1 MNLGLES
8 RSAWLAASSEG
19 LGFAC
24 AQALVAEGC
33 RATLVARRADKLL
46 EARQALSA
54 PERVRAVSLDLAS
67 AVGLEKACA
76 DIETQQ
82 PDILLLNSGGPPPGG
97 TTELGDEAW
106 TQAAQQLL
114 TTARKLTAAALPT
127 MKKKQ
132 WGRIIAIASFT
143 VIEPADRLALSNVF
157 RTALIAY
164 LKTLSREVA
173 AEGITVNAVLPGNY
187 LTSRL
192 RQLIA
197 DKAKR
202 EGTSVEAAEQSMR
215 NALPQKKFQN
225 TADLAAMVALLAS
238 ERGASVTGASIPV
251 DGGMSRFLLA

>member
-1 MNLGLES
+1 MNFGLES

-33 RATLVARRADKLL
+33 RATLVARRPEKL
-46 EARQALSA
+46 QAAQKSLQA
-54 PERVRAVSLDLAS
+54 PNLVRALSLDLAS
-67 AVGLEKACA
+67 RDGLAQACA
-76 DIETQQ
+76 DIEAQQ

-106 TQAAQQLL
+106 SAAAQQVL
-114 TTARKLTAAALPT
+114 TTARKLTTAALPA
-127 MKKKQ
+127 MRKKQ

-143 VIEPADRLALSNVF
+143 VVEPADRLALSNVF

-187 LTSRL
+187 LTTRL

-197 DKAKR
+197 NKATR
-202 EGTSVEAAEQSMR
+202 EGTSVEAAEQAMR
-215 NALPQKKFQN
+215 NALPQKKFQD
-225 TADLAAMVALLAS
+225 TADLGALVALLAS
-238 ERGASVTGASIPV
+238 GRGGSITGASIPV